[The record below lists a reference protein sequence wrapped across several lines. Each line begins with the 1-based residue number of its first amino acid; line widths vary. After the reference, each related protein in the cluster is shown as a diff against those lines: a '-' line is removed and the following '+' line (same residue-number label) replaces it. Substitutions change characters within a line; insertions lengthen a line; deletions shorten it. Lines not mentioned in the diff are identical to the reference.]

1 MRGNQKNIKN
11 TSDNDST
18 FLYLFQG
25 KRDERMLTSREPIYK
40 VRSYASI
47 QRSFWITS
55 PEWLKPSSFVS
66 KKTYKKTYRKHY
78 YLMTKKRSIVLHSQ
92 KSWRCRFFLRKH
104 NKKTGRKHLFL
115 SMSKNT
121 KKCQKCPLPKGV
133 QYVNVQ
139 CSGPRLNYGS
149 IRWTIHKFSRH
160 NASIIHCSYEFS
172 PCSTL
177 SPLSACSIRKATG
190 NPPC

>member
-1 MRGNQKNIKN
+1 MAFLLVKGKQRIDGCWYLYVIKKLQEKSLIEMVPAVPKAFILN
-11 TSDNDST
+11 S
-18 FLYLFQG
+18 LL
-25 KRDERMLTSREPIYK
+25 
-40 VRSYASI
+40 
-47 QRSFWITS
+47 
-55 PEWLKPSSFVS
+55 VS
-66 KKTYKKTYRKHY
+66 K
-78 YLMTKKRSIVLHSQ
+78 LPDSLFIINSFIIM
-92 KSWRCRFFLRKH
+92 
-104 NKKTGRKHLFL
+104 LFL